1 MILSHTYFSYTFF
14 TDIFT
19 LIICHRTELSYKL
32 FFTLQLARSKH
43 CSICNRCVP
52 TFDHHCIW
60 LNQCVGELNYRYF
73 LAFLATHAA
82 FFAYAVFVITS
93 LIVGE
98 VKDDKLFD
106 VTFLDTSTGR
116 EFKADFWNVAQYVIT
131 KNLGLSML
139 NIFAGIMDFV
149 LIGFLSY
156 HLYLVYM
163 GQTTNESF
171 KWSSLS
177 KVHSKLNAAYKKY
190 LKVEKSK
197 TGTGSADTTVDGSTL
212 EKSEPSANSLK
223 GAVHDIGSTAAM
235 KGAVGHVVGKKNEN
249 DSGSAV
255 TSTAEGNGNSSSSS
269 SSSRES
275 SSPAPAPA
283 LGGTDFESLGDEY
296 VCVESLSISEHL
308 RREEQEERIVDQ
320 KEVAKEVV
328 KDVVKEVKQEVA
340 AEVEPSRESSLVY
353 RHPIR
358 DVVDSNQEMPDV
370 LEMPPGPFPLN
381 IYRKSF
387 FENMR

>member
-1 MILSHTYFSYTFF
+1 MCILHSYIYPDHVSSHW
-14 TDIFT
+14 IAAPLT
-19 LIICHRTELSYKL
+19 LKL
-32 FFTLQLARSKH
+32 FYPLQLARSKH

-82 FFAYAVFVITS
+82 FFAYAVFIITS
-93 LIVGE
+93 LIIGE

-106 VTFLDTSTGR
+106 VTFLDTATGR

-177 KVHSKLNAAYKKY
+177 KLHAKLNVSYKKY
-190 LKVEKSK
+190 LKTVNSK
-197 TGTGSADTTVDGSTL
+197 ISSGTVDSTVDGSIPIKL
-212 EKSEPSANSLK
+212 ESSASPLESLAHKSSSPAVVK
-223 GAVHDIGSTAAM
+223 GAAGHM
-235 KGAVGHVVGKKNEN
+235 VGNEN
-249 DSGSAV
+249 ENGGAV
-255 TSTAEGNGNSSSSS
+255 TSTVEGNSISNSICTSDSAAG
-269 SSSRES
+269 
-275 SSPAPAPA
+275 P
-283 LGGTDFESLGDEY
+283 DFESIGDEY
-296 VCVESLSISEHL
+296 VCVDSVSISDHL
-308 RREEQEERIVDQ
+308 RTEGHEEEAHIIDQ
-320 KEVAKEVV
+320 KEVVEEVV
-328 KDVVKEVKQEVA
+328 RAVEAVVKPIVRKEAKL
-340 AEVEPSRESSLVY
+340 EPSREVSAVY
-353 RHPIR
+353 RHSIR
-358 DVVDSNQEMPDV
+358 DALESNQDIPDV
-370 LEMPPGPFPLN
+370 LEKPPGPFPLN
-381 IYRKSF
+381 IYRKGF
-387 FENMR
+387 FQNMW